1 MKLITTDIVIEA
13 VVRFMKRNYHKFS
26 RLEIL
31 FVELYKEHVIIVA
44 SVKHSREDNLK
55 YYVFEYVMCQCTEL
69 PVNLLQFAIANNNVL
84 QYHTIGFSTKED
96 AMETA
101 GQIMQ
106 KLKEE

>member
-1 MKLITTDIVIEA
+1 
-13 VVRFMKRNYHKFS
+13 
-26 RLEIL
+26 
-31 FVELYKEHVIIVA
+31 
-44 SVKHSREDNLK
+44 
-55 YYVFEYVMCQCTEL
+55 MCQCTEL

>member
-1 MKLITTDIVIEA
+1 MKLITTDIAIEA

-31 FVELYKEHVIIVA
+31 FVELYKEHVVIVA
-44 SVKHSREDNLK
+44 SVKHIIENNPK

-69 PVNLLQFAIANNNVL
+69 PVNLLQYAIANNNVL

-101 GQIMQ
+101 GQIMK

>member
-1 MKLITTDIVIEA
+1 MKLITTDIAIEA
-13 VVRFMKRNYHKFS
+13 VVRFMKRNYPKFT

-31 FVELYKEHVIIVA
+31 FVELYKEHVVIVA

-84 QYHTIGFSTKED
+84 QYHTIGFSTKEG
-96 AMETA
+96 AMETVE
-101 GQIMQ
+101 QIMQ

>member
-1 MKLITTDIVIEA
+1 MKLITTDIAINA
-13 VVRFMKRNYHKFS
+13 VVKFVKRNYPKS
-26 RLEIL
+26 TRLEIL
-31 FVELYKEHVIIVA
+31 SADIYKEHVVIVA
-44 SVKHSREDNLK
+44 SVKHSKDNLK

-69 PVNLLQFAIANNNVL
+69 PVNLLQFAIANNNTL

>member
-1 MKLITTDIVIEA
+1 MKLITTDIAIEA
-13 VVRFMKRNYHKFS
+13 VVRFIKRNYHKFTK
-26 RLEIL
+26 LEIL
-31 FVELYKEHVIIVA
+31 FVELYKEHVVIVA
-44 SVKHSREDNLK
+44 SVKHSRKDNLK

-69 PVNLLQFAIANNNVL
+69 PVNLLQFAIANNSVL

-101 GQIMQ
+101 GYIIQ

>member
-1 MKLITTDIVIEA
+1 MKLITTDIAINA
-13 VVRFMKRNYHKFS
+13 VVKFVKRNYPKS
-26 RLEIL
+26 TRLEIL
-31 FVELYKEHVIIVA
+31 SADIYKEHVVIVA
-44 SVKHSREDNLK
+44 SVKHSIENNPK

-96 AMETA
+96 AMEIA
-101 GQIMQ
+101 EQIMQ